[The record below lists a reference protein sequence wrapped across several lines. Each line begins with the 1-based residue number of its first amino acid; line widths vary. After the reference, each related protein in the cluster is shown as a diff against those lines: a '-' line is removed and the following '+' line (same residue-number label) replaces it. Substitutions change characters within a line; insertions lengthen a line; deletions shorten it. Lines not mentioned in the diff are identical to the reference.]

1 MHMLGLE
8 LFDNGALAISA
19 DENGR
24 IMARGQSQSKDD
36 PVAAAL
42 LPSRRSGP
50 IPRRP
55 PWRQSIRTRGPV
67 SPLMQ
72 ALSEALSRIVW

>member
-1 MHMLGLE
+1 MLGLE

-24 IMARGQSQSKDD
+24 IVARGRSEAGT
-36 PVAAAL
+36 VAPRL

-50 IPRRP
+50 ILGARRGGS
-55 PWRQSIRTRGPV
+55 QSGIAGLCRRDAG
-67 SPLMQ
+67 
-72 ALSEALSRIVW
+72 AERALSRIVW